1 LLACKETPLL
11 DSPDFDVH
19 RSRSNSLFET
29 SVTRL
34 RKRERAYSRR
44 EFVARGSRSVR
55 CEHCLLAETACICS
69 QRPAP
74 VNGVAVCLLY
84 YKGEVFKP
92 SNTGR
97 LIADVLA
104 DNYAYLWTRAE
115 PEPELAALL
124 SNNTYAPLLVFPKEY
139 ASPERQLNESGAIN
153 TYINGRIPLLIFLDG
168 TWREARKMF
177 RSRWLANVPVV
188 SIDPAQA
195 SQYLLRV
202 AAHEHQ
208 LGTAE
213 VAVPVLESLGY
224 TTAAQALSEY
234 FSLFCLHYLLGKA
247 THNK

>member
-1 LLACKETPLL
+1 MTESSLPQS
-11 DSPDFDVH
+11 SPR
-19 RSRSNSLFET
+19 RSLHELNSI
-29 SVTRL
+29 TRL
-34 RKRERAYSRR
+34 RERERAYSRR
-44 EFVARGSRSVR
+44 EFIARGSRSVR
-55 CEHCLLAETACICS
+55 CEHCLLAETSCICS

-104 DNYAYLWTRAE
+104 DNHAYLWTRTE

-124 SNNTYAPLLVFPKEY
+124 SNNAYAPLLVFPKEY
-139 ASPERQLNESGAIN
+139 AALERQLNESSAIN

-177 RSRWLANVPVV
+177 RSAWLNEIPVI

-213 VAVPVLESLGY
+213 VAVPVLESLGF
-224 TTAAQALSEY
+224 TTAALALSEY
-234 FSLFCLHYLLGKA
+234 FVLFRTHYLAGKPYHA
-247 THNK
+247 SED

>member
-1 LLACKETPLL
+1 LTESSLPRVPQRR
-11 DSPDFDVH
+11 SPH
-19 RSRSNSLFET
+19 ALNS
-29 SVTRL
+29 VARL
-34 RKRERAYSRR
+34 RERERAYSRR

-55 CEHCLLAETACICS
+55 CEHCLLVEAACICS
-69 QRPAP
+69 QRPVP

-124 SNNTYAPLLVFPKEY
+124 SNNAYAPLLVFPKEY
-139 ASPERQLNESGAIN
+139 AALERQLNESNAIN
-153 TYINGRIPLLIFLDG
+153 AYSNGRTPLLIFLDG

-234 FSLFCLHYLLGKA
+234 FVLFRTRYLAGKPYH
-247 THNK
+247 TSED

>member
-1 LLACKETPLL
+1 LSIGLLTESSLPRVPQRR
-11 DSPDFDVH
+11 SPH
-19 RSRSNSLFET
+19 TLNS
-29 SVTRL
+29 VARL
-34 RKRERAYSRR
+34 RERERAYSRR

-104 DNYAYLWTRAE
+104 DNYAYLWTRTE
-115 PEPELAALL
+115 PEPGLAALL

-139 ASPERQLNESGAIN
+139 AALERQLNESSAIN

-177 RSRWLANVPVV
+177 RSGWLANVPVV

-213 VAVPVLESLGY
+213 VAVPVLESLGF
-224 TTAAQALSEY
+224 TTAALALSEY
-234 FSLFCLHYLLGKA
+234 FVLFRTRYLAGKPYH
-247 THNK
+247 TSED

>member
-1 LLACKETPLL
+1 LSIGLLTESSLPRVPQRR
-11 DSPDFDVH
+11 SPH
-19 RSRSNSLFET
+19 TLNS
-29 SVTRL
+29 VARL
-34 RKRERAYSRR
+34 RERERAYSRR

-104 DNYAYLWTRAE
+104 DNYAYLWTRTE
-115 PEPELAALL
+115 PEPGLAALL
-124 SNNTYAPLLVFPKEY
+124 SNNTYALLLVFPKEY

-234 FSLFCLHYLLGKA
+234 FVLFRTHYLAGKPYH
-247 THNK
+247 TSED